1 MKKFLTVLCLL
12 LTVVL
17 FAQNNI
23 PNRPNPPRL
32 VNDFTGGTLTP
43 SQQAELENKLKL
55 YDDTTSNQIAIVIVS
70 SLNGMSVEDYA
81 LELGRKW
88 GVGNKDFNN
97 GIVVLVSTGGGDGN
111 RDLTIAVGYG
121 LEAAIPDITAKQI
134 IEHEMIPNFK
144 AGDIYSGLNKG
155 VNALIL
161 AADGEYKAPAGWANR
176 GKGGDFPVIFV
187 VLGVIV
193 FLVIISGMG
202 GKGGGGY
209 VSRRGYSDWGGWPGG
224 GWINTGGGGG
234 GGWSGGGSSGGGF
247 GGFGGGG
254 FGGGGAS
261 GKW

>member
-1 MKKFLTVLCLL
+1 MKKFLTVLSLL

-17 FAQNNI
+17 FAQNSI
-23 PNRPNPPRL
+23 PNRPNPPKL
-32 VNDFTGGTLTP
+32 VNDLTNGTLTA
-43 SQQAELENKLKL
+43 SQVAALETKLYQ
-55 YDDTTSNQIAIVIVS
+55 YDDTTSNQIAIVIVN
-70 SLNGMSVEDYA
+70 SLDGMSVEDYA

-97 GIVVLVSTGGGDGN
+97 GVVILVSTGGGDGN

-121 LEAAIPDITAKQI
+121 LERAIPDITAKQI
-134 IEHEMIPNFK
+134 IDHEMIPNFK

-155 VNALIL
+155 VDALIL
-161 AADGEYKAPAGWANR
+161 AAQGEYKAPEGWANR
-176 GKGGDFPVIFV
+176 GGKDGIPIFFII
-187 VLGVIV
+187 LAVIV
-193 FLVIISGMG
+193 FLVIISAMG

-224 GWINTGGGGG
+224 GWIGGGGGNSG
-234 GGWSGGGSSGGGF
+234 GGWSGGGSSGGF

>member
-1 MKKFLTVLCLL
+1 LTVDMINMKKFLTVLLL
-12 LTVVL
+12 LVTVVL

-23 PNRPNPPRL
+23 PNRPNPPKL
-32 VNDFTGGTLTP
+32 VNDFTNTTLTA
-43 SQQAELENKLKL
+43 SQKDELERKLYQ
-55 YDDTTSNQIAIVIVS
+55 YDDTTSNQIAIVIVN
-70 SLNGMSVEDYA
+70 SLNGMTVEDYA

-97 GIVVLVSTGGGDGN
+97 GIVILVSTGGGDGN

-121 LEAAIPDITAKQI
+121 LERAIPDITAKQI
-134 IEHEMIPNFK
+134 IDHEMIPNFK
-144 AGDIYSGLNKG
+144 AQDIYGGLNKG
-155 VNALIL
+155 VDALIL
-161 AADGEYKAPAGWANR
+161 AAQGEYKAPEGWANR
-176 GKGGDFPVIFV
+176 GNKGGIPIFFVI
-187 VLGVIV
+187 LAVIV
-193 FLVIISGMG
+193 FLVIISAMG

-224 GWINTGGGGG
+224 G
-234 GGWSGGGSSGGGF
+234 SSGGF

>member
-1 MKKFLTVLCLL
+1 MKKIFAVFFLFFTVTL
-12 LTVVL
+12 V
-17 FAQNNI
+17 AQSGI
-23 PNRPNPPRL
+23 PNRPNPPKL
-32 VNDFTGGTLTP
+32 VNDLTGNTLTG
-43 SQQAELENKLKL
+43 SQIAELEKKLYQ
-55 YDDTTSNQIAIVIVS
+55 YDDTTSNQIAIVIVNT
-70 SLNGMSVEDYA
+70 LNGINVDDYA

-97 GIVVLVSTGGGDGN
+97 GVVILVSTGGGDGN
-111 RDLTIAVGYG
+111 RDLTIQVGYG
-121 LEAAIPDITAKQI
+121 LERAIPDITAKQI
-134 IEHEMIPNFK
+134 IDHEMIPNFK

-161 AADGEYKAPAGWANR
+161 AAQGEYKAPEGWANR
-176 GKGGDFPVIFV
+176 GNKGGIPVI
-187 VLGVIV
+187 
-193 FLVIISGMG
+193 VIIIAVIAFIIIISSVG

-224 GWINTGGGGG
+224 GWTSGGGG

-247 GGFGGGG
+247 GGFGGGS